1 MLLPNK
7 DGLREEKAIHYLSPG
22 GLYAMKQ
29 IETHE
34 KQIESCSSFRKI
46 QRLKYKCIRFLMQC
60 SLIRNELGAVVPA
73 GKAEYNYLRL
83 ITRIALK
90 RGW

>member
-7 DGLREEKAIHYLSPG
+7 DGLHEEKAIHYPSPG
-22 GLYAMKQ
+22 GRLYAMKQ
-29 IETHE
+29 IEF
-34 KQIESCSSFRKI
+34 CSSFRKI

-60 SLIRNELGAVVPA
+60 SLIGNELGAVVPA